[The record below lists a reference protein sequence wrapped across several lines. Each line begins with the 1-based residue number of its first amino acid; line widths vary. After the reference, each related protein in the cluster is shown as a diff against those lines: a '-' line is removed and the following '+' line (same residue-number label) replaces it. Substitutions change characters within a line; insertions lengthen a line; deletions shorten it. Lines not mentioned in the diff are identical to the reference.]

1 MTKTPTPITT
11 SKKSATEPVEPTTPE
26 SVTNVTIPEPTT
38 PEPTKLKSKMSWAEK
53 MAAMSE
59 VERIAARSKAAH
71 QSRISKAKARG
82 TTPGIAATM
91 RLKAQ
96 LARNIERTELLAAD
110 RAKIEAELAEIE
122 AQVVAEQAE
131 TEGENGQA

>member
-1 MTKTPTPITT
+1 MASAKTPTPITT
-11 SKKSATEPVEPTTPE
+11 AKKSVTKPVEPTTA
-26 SVTNVTIPEPTT
+26 EPTT
-38 PEPTKLKSKMSWAEK
+38 PEPVTTVAPIKLKSKMSWAEK
-53 MAAMSE
+53 MAALSE
-59 VERIAARSKAAH
+59 DERAAARAKAAE

-96 LARNIERTELLAAD
+96 LARNIERTALLEAD
-110 RAKIEAELAEIE
+110 RAKIEAELAELE

-131 TEGENGQA
+131 TEVENGQA